1 MIQTNI
7 ILESYALLVTIVLL
21 LCSSFDN
28 SRDDRSGRLMKA
40 MLWCNAAFLLSTIGN
55 LYCEGKPWLEVP
67 DYIVTFI
74 ECSVGFPMAL
84 IYSEYVVDAISQKGK
99 VTPDFLMAM
108 KIVCVAAVAVNFV
121 SIFNNIC
128 FSCEGAVYA
137 RGPVF
142 WLSQLSAAIMLFS
155 NAVLVV
161 IKRKALG
168 NEVMWIFLI
177 YVLMPAIATAGQLPI
192 PAFNTMCL
200 ATTLSIFIIYITVY
214 IHRSRVLAEQE
225 KELTES
231 RIAVMLSQIQPH
243 FLYNA
248 LSVIQDMCHG
258 KSPEAE
264 EATVE
269 FSEFLRS
276 NLDSLN
282 LSVPVSFEQE
292 LKHTKNYLSLES
304 KRFGDRLNI
313 RYEIGTT
320 GFRMPALTLQPI
332 VENAVRYGI
341 LQKEGTGTV
350 VISRVE
356 KEDGFEVRVIDD
368 GLGFDVNMTKD
379 DGRTHIGIENVRER
393 LRVMSDGELKISS
406 IPGEGTVAVIRIPKE

>member
-1 MIQTNI
+1 
-7 ILESYALLVTIVLL
+7 
-21 LCSSFDN
+21 
-28 SRDDRSGRLMKA
+28 
-40 MLWCNAAFLLSTIGN
+40 
-55 LYCEGKPWLEVP
+55 
-67 DYIVTFI
+67 
-74 ECSVGFPMAL
+74 
-84 IYSEYVVDAISQKGK
+84 
-99 VTPDFLMAM
+99 
-108 KIVCVAAVAVNFV
+108 
-121 SIFNNIC
+121 
-128 FSCEGAVYA
+128 
-137 RGPVF
+137 
-142 WLSQLSAAIMLFS
+142 
-155 NAVLVV
+155 
-161 IKRKALG
+161 
-168 NEVMWIFLI
+168 
-177 YVLMPAIATAGQLPI
+177 
-192 PAFNTMCL
+192 
-200 ATTLSIFIIYITVY
+200 
-214 IHRSRVLAEQE
+214 VLAEQE

-313 RYEIGTT
+313 RYEIGAT